1 MQISNFIKAGRTYG
15 RTKEQTNEIGL
26 QVDHVLEAVNN
37 LQGAAKKV
45 IPCRILQ
52 IFKQPLRIF

>member
-1 MQISNFIKAGRTYG
+1 MM
-15 RTKEQTNEIGL
+15 TKIY
-26 QVDHVLEAVNN
+26 

-52 IFKQPLRIF
+52 IFKQPLWIFWWNFAVIFSVHIDIQLPNIV